1 MDDTETTPA
10 RVKFGARE
18 DDTMPVTWAER
29 GLKWLRENRQNVFM
43 DMMQAVYGIEKKPRG
58 NAKKNGHTP

>member
-1 MDDTETTPA
+1 MDTEVPPA

-29 GLKWLRENRQNVFM
+29 GLKWLHDNRPAVFM
-43 DMMQAVYGIEKKPRG
+43 DMMFAVVGVEKRHRG
-58 NAKKNGHTP
+58 GNGNGTRP